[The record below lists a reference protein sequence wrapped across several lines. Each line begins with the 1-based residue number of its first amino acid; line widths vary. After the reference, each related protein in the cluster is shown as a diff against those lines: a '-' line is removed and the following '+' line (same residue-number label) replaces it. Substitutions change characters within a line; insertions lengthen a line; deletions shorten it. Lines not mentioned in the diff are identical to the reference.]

1 MHLLQHHMQ
10 AGLPNMQLDHAAAAA
25 AAVAAAAAGTGG
37 GMPGGVLPFDLQ
49 HPPHPQQHY
58 YQQPPAMMHPQHP
71 YAMGPYGGGA
81 VGWWQGAGRASADQ
95 CVRLHACRRRLLLPL
110 RVALPRRPPP
120 PPPSSPTSPLP
131 PLLPLPCGQAPAA
144 PRRRRKRRSSACDG
158 LLSCTAALWRR

>member
-120 PPPSSPTSPLP
+120 PPL
-131 PLLPLPCGQAPAA
+131 
-144 PRRRRKRRSSACDG
+144 PRRRPLCRPCSHSPAARPRRPLGGGASAE
-158 LLSCTAALWRR
+158 AAPAMDS